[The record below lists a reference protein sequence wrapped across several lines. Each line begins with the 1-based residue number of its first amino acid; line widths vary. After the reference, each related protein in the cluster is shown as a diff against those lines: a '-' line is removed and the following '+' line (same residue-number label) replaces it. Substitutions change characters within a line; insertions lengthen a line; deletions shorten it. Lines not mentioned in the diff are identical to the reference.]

1 MSYCLAQKD
10 FFISREVIAPNKLL
24 FYLVL
29 NALEQTGAQADG
41 GGVHRGKTLADERRN
56 VFQHVLIVCC
66 DETGEVEHKQCLV
79 VRLKVVVL
87 RHTEEGADA
96 RTS

>member
-1 MSYCLAQKD
+1 MLLLGNLNAFALQSQRYYRAISMISFCPIVWRKRI

-66 DETGEVEHKQCLV
+66 DETG
-79 VRLKVVVL
+79 
-87 RHTEEGADA
+87 
-96 RTS
+96 

>member
-1 MSYCLAQKD
+1 MLLLGNLNAFALQSQRYYLAISMISFLSYCLAQKD

-24 FYLVL
+24 FYLIL

-66 DETGEVEHKQCLV
+66 DETG
-79 VRLKVVVL
+79 
-87 RHTEEGADA
+87 
-96 RTS
+96 

>member
-1 MSYCLAQKD
+1 MLLLGNLNAFALQSQRYYRAISMISFLSYCLAQKV

-41 GGVHRGKTLADERRN
+41 GGVHRRKTLADERRN

-66 DETGEVEHKQCLV
+66 DETG
-79 VRLKVVVL
+79 
-87 RHTEEGADA
+87 
-96 RTS
+96 